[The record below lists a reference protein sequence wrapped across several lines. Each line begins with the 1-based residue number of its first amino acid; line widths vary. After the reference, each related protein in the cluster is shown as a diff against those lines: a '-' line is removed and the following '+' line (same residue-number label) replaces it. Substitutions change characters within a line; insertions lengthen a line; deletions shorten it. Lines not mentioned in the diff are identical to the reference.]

1 MKQKLLEMKA
11 KIDNSSIVVTG
22 LNTSLSVMVKKTRQN
37 ITKEIEYDRETNE
50 SRV

>member
-11 KIDNSSIVVTG
+11 KIDNSSIVLTN
-22 LNTSLSVMVKKTRQN
+22 LNTSLSIMVKKTRQN
-37 ITKEIEYDRETNE
+37 ITKEIEYDRETSE